1 MSEASSVR
9 HEDRREP
16 PLLDKRLERFV
27 QRYVNSPVKLEIM
40 RTVGHHPNHF
50 YMLADLQLLVV
61 APLPDVERAVMEL
74 ENWGLVQSRTR
85 GDGVRVGLS
94 RSPVVRES
102 AVLLSRYS
110 GRPGGR
116 EMLMRIARARR

>member
-1 MSEASSVR
+1 MSEASLVR

-40 RTVGHHPNHF
+40 RTVGHHPNHL
-50 YMLADLQLLVV
+50 YPLADFQHLVV

-74 ENWGLVQSRTR
+74 EHLGLVQTR
-85 GDGVRVGLS
+85 RCGDGVRVSLS

-102 AVLLSRYS
+102 ASCFPVIRA
-110 GRPGGR
+110 GRG
-116 EMLMRIARARR
+116 AAKC